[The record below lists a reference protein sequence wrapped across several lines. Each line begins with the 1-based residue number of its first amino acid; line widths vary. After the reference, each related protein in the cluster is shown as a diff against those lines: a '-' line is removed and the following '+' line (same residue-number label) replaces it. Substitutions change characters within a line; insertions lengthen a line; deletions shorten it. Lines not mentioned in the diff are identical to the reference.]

1 MINKPLVSVIIPS
14 WNGAAVLEEALRS
27 AQTQSYRHF
36 EVIIVDDGSTDDTA
50 KIAGR
55 FCESDARFRL
65 LHQANAGVSV
75 ARNTAMEQARGEFI
89 AFLDADDVWMPGK
102 LARQIP
108 LFREDSRTN
117 LVFTNFFAWDG
128 EQDLA
133 HRYRSDKPLPEGDAM
148 PRLIRS
154 CLYLTSTV
162 IVPRQFLS
170 LAGGFD
176 PELREAQDWD
186 LFLRLGEHGLRARGI
201 REPLARYRRW
211 PGNRTGQKLKF
222 AVAAVRVLEKNLGAT
237 QRPALRPAYRRSLSF
252 ARAKLELARARYR
265 IETEP
270 DTVPPAILRAWR
282 LCPKRVE
289 WLLWYLLAAW
299 PDALGGCATAAMVHR
314 KMLQKY

>member
-1 MINKPLVSVIIPS
+1 MPLVSVVIPAY
-14 WNGAAVLEEALRS
+14 NAAPVLGEALGSVQRQ
-27 AQTQSYRHF
+27 AHLHF
-36 EVIIVDDGSTDDTA
+36 EAIIVDDGSTDDTA
-50 KIAGR
+50 GIARR
-55 FCESDARFRL
+55 FCAGDARFRL
-65 LHQANAGVSV
+65 LRQANAGVSV
-75 ARNTAMEQARGEFI
+75 ARNTALEQARGEFI

-108 LFREDSRTN
+108 LFREGSRTN
-117 LVFTNFFAWDG
+117 LVFTNYFSGDG

-133 HRYRSDKPLPEGDAM
+133 PRYRSGQSLPEGDAM

-162 IVPRQFLS
+162 ILPRLVFS
-170 LAGGFD
+170 AVGGFD

-186 LFLRLGEHGLRARGI
+186 LFLRLGEHGLQARGI

-222 AVAAVRVLEKNLGAT
+222 AEAAVRVLEKNLGAT
-237 QRPALRPAYRRSLSF
+237 QRPELRPAYRRSLSF

-299 PDALGGCATAAMVHR
+299 PDALGGGATAAMVHR